1 MSWGLLASRTPQ
13 QVSSPGDYLR
23 PSLLQ
28 CTPQPPKN
36 PASADAA
43 IQEGDVRFCREV
55 HLLLPWSL
63 HVVGTSDSH
72 WGFRD
77 SFSRLRRCHDE
88 KPVYGGLQAK
98 GHPIL

>member
-1 MSWGLLASRTPQ
+1 M
-13 QVSSPGDYLR
+13 
-23 PSLLQ
+23 
-28 CTPQPPKN
+28 
-36 PASADAA
+36 
-43 IQEGDVRFCREV
+43 RFCREV
-55 HLLLPWSL
+55 YLLLPWSL